1 MFSLQLGLEGLRKKI
16 ESGLA
21 VSQNLK
27 DTVKQLGARLQKSEG
42 IEDSI
47 SIVSLLISG
56 LTK

>member
-1 MFSLQLGLEGLRKKI
+1 MFSLPLGLEGLRKKI

>member
-1 MFSLQLGLEGLRKKI
+1 MFSLQWGLEGLRKKI